1 MMYVMMSLSLVESLG
16 ASVLLG
22 LLDVVF
28 DSEVSGDLEER
39 GVVVADVLFGLD
51 DELVRM
57 VG

>member
-1 MMYVMMSLSLVESLG
+1 MNVMSSLSLVESLG